1 VKVTEVS
8 DGVVAVQGRDV
19 NWTIL
24 RDGRSFTLV
33 DAGYPRYHPAVRE
46 SVRKAGLTI
55 AGLEAIVVTHA
66 HVDHIGGVPALLQA
80 RPVPVYVG
88 APEVPMVIGAW
99 TESATPMDV
108 IANLWRPRFVPWSV
122 RIALAG
128 GIEHVRVPD
137 AIAVADG
144 TTLDIPGH
152 PRVILTP
159 GHTSGHA
166 CLQVGPA
173 ILTGDALVTGH
184 AVTGRRGPQL
194 IPNLFHNDPEMADTA
209 LDRIAALDASVIV
222 PGHGPVWQGSPADA
236 VAEVRRSSTRRE
248 EAG

>member
-1 VKVTEVS
+1 MG

-24 RDGRSFTLV
+24 RDGDSFTLV
-33 DAGYPRYHPAVRE
+33 DAGYPRYYPALRE
-46 SVRKAGLTI
+46 SIRKAGLTI

-66 HVDHIGGVPALLQA
+66 HVDHIGGVPAVLQA
-80 RPVPVYVG
+80 RSVPVYVG
-88 APEVPMVIGAW
+88 TPEMPMVIGAW

-128 GIEHVRVPD
+128 GVEHVRVAD
-137 AIAVADG
+137 AIGVSDG
-144 TTLDIPGH
+144 TTLDIPGR
-152 PRVILTP
+152 PRVVLTP
-159 GHTSGHA
+159 GHTSGHI
-166 CLQVGPA
+166 CLKVGNV
-173 ILTGDALVTGH
+173 ILTGDALITGH

-194 IPNLFHNDPEMADTA
+194 IPNLFHNDPEMADVT
-209 LDRIAALDASVIV
+209 LDKIAALDATVIV
-222 PGHGPVWQGSPADA
+222 PGHGPVWQGSAAEA
-236 VAEVRRSSTRRE
+236 VAEVRRKSAKRA

>member
-1 VKVTEVS
+1 VKLTEVG

-24 RDGRSFTLV
+24 RDGDSFTLV
-33 DAGYPRYHPAVRE
+33 DAGYPRYYPAVRE
-46 SVRKAGLTI
+46 SIRRAGLTI

-66 HVDHIGGVPALLQA
+66 HVDHIGGVPAVLQA

-99 TESATPMDV
+99 AESATAMDV

-128 GIEHVRVPD
+128 GVEHVRVAD
-137 AIAVADG
+137 AIGVSDG
-144 TTLDIPGH
+144 TTLDIPGR
-152 PRVILTP
+152 PRVVLTP

-166 CLQVGPA
+166 CLQVGNV
-173 ILTGDALVTGH
+173 ILPGDALVTGH

-194 IPNLFHNDPEMADTA
+194 IPNLFHNDPEMADVA
-209 LDRIAALDASVIV
+209 LDTIAGLDASAIV
-222 PGHGPVWQGSPADA
+222 PGHGPVWQGSAADA
-236 VAEVRRSSTRRE
+236 VATVRSKSARRAA
-248 EAG
+248 AG

>member
-1 VKVTEVS
+1 VKVSEVS

-24 RDGRSFTLV
+24 RDGRTFTLV
-33 DAGYPRYHPAVRE
+33 DTGYPRYHPMILE
-46 SVRKAGLTI
+46 SIRNAGLSIT
-55 AGLEAIVVTHA
+55 GLEAIVVTHA
-66 HVDHIGGVPALLQA
+66 HVDHIGGVPAVLDS
-80 RPVPVYVG
+80 RSVPVYVG
-88 APEVPMVIGAW
+88 APELPMVIGAW

-128 GIEHVRVPD
+128 GVEQVRVPG
-137 AIAVADG
+137 AVGVADG
-144 TTLDIPGH
+144 TTLDIPGQ
-152 PRVILTP
+152 PRVVLTP

-166 CLQVGPA
+166 CLQVGNV

-194 IPNLFHNDPEMADTA
+194 IPDVFHNDPETADAA
-209 LDRIAALDASVIV
+209 LDKIAALDASVIV
-222 PGHGPVWQGSPADA
+222 PGHGPVWRGSAADA
-236 VAEVRRSSTRRE
+236 VAEVRRTSSRRE